1 MRPDYPCLTVFSV
14 LWIFAAGCAGLARQD
29 KSPDQIAAEKA
40 LTGKKTA
47 LLERENQVLRD
58 ENLELTRSSEMLR
71 ADLEK
76 KRAEFAANETRRS
89 AELKAAEAS
98 IANLTQKIAILESES
113 GGKIKQLTQLNEQLA
128 ERHAK
133 EREKLQEDLKRAQVE
148 GAAEKERL
156 SWEAAEKQF
165 AHGKEVQ
172 ELKQRAA
179 EKEKEIEDM
188 RRALAALRENEARL
202 QKELQESKSRSLP
215 AAK

>member
-113 GGKIKQLTQLNEQLA
+113 GGKIKQLTQLND
-128 ERHAK
+128 RIIRNTRSK
-133 EREKLQEDLKRAQVE
+133 EDYLREKNDAI
-148 GAAEKERL
+148 
-156 SWEAAEKQF
+156 EKQKRRNIEICMRVDEGKKQF
-165 AHGKEVQ
+165 VEACMSLQKVKEVTD
-172 ELKQRAA
+172 
-179 EKEKEIEDM
+179 I
-188 RRALAALRENEARL
+188 RRSGSASYR
-202 QKELQESKSRSLP
+202 
-215 AAK
+215 